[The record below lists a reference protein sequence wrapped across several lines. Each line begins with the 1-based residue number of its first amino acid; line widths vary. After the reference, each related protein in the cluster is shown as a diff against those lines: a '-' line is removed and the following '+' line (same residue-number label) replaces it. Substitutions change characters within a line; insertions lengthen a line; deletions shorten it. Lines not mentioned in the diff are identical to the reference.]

1 MNNNSHNFRPVKDY
15 NKYLILDLIRTK
27 GPISR
32 VHLAAL
38 TGLSTAAISIITND
52 LLEKG
57 FIHETGVGKSQ
68 QGRKPILIEI
78 IPESTYIIGIDIG
91 HVSIRTCIANLCHQ
105 IVERREYEF
114 DLHSRY
120 EELSS
125 KVIGLALDLVD
136 LAKGKSYP
144 ISGIG
149 IVMPGT
155 LIVPGPAV
163 EAGGENQQRKGV
175 DWKSLSLKSDIEQ
188 ATGLH
193 AFLANATDAAAL
205 AESLFGRARETNRLV
220 FVTIGSG
227 VKAGIVMPDSCEID
241 ELGYTPE
248 FGHTTI
254 DINGEECWCG
264 NIGCL
269 ETYISES
276 AILSFA
282 RQAIQ
287 KHPDSQLA
295 AISVHKREEL
305 QVNQIFKAC
314 KSGDAAAQETFDYL
328 LRYLGAGIV
337 SLVNLYAPNLILIGA
352 REMRMDHLDMLIDP
366 LEKIVQQH
374 AMPLPAKRVHIDVG
388 SFSEDTY
395 LMGALSIVVREI
407 FSPFGEITIL
417 DSD

>member
-1 MNNNSHNFRPVKDY
+1 MNNNSHNFKPVKDY

-32 VHLAAL
+32 VQLAAL

-78 IPESTYIIGIDIG
+78 IPESMYIIGIDIG
-91 HVSIRTCIANLCHQ
+91 HVSIRTCIANLSQQ
-105 IVERREYEF
+105 IVERREYAF
-114 DLHSRY
+114 DLHDRY

-125 KVIGLALDLVD
+125 KVIGLALDLVNF
-136 LAKGKSYP
+136 AKEKDYL

-155 LIVPGPAV
+155 LIVPGPMA
-163 EAGGENQQRKGV
+163 EAGAENQQRKGV

-188 ATGLH
+188 ATGLQ

-205 AESLFGRARETNRLV
+205 AESLFGRAREVNRLV

-227 VKAGIVMPDSCEID
+227 VKAGIVMPDSFDID

-276 AILSFA
+276 AILTFA
-282 RQAIQ
+282 HQAIQ
-287 KHPDSQLA
+287 KHPDSHLA
-295 AISVHKREEL
+295 AISGHNRDDL
-305 QVNQIFKAC
+305 QVNQIFMAAKT
-314 KSGDAAAQETFDYL
+314 GDKAAQETFDHL
-328 LRYLGAGIV
+328 VRYLGAGVV
-337 SLVNLYAPNLILIGA
+337 SLVNLYAPDLILIGA
-352 REMRMDHLDMLIDP
+352 REMKMDHLDMLIDP
-366 LEKIVQQH
+366 LEKIVQKY
-374 AMPLPAKRVHIDVG
+374 AMPLPAKRVSIDVG

-407 FSPFGEITIL
+407 FSPFGEISIL
-417 DSD
+417 ESD